1 MTKPEHSDPFSQF
14 SAMFQQYK
22 LPGFDVQAILDARR
36 KDVEA
41 LAAANRVAFGGMEA
55 LRDKQIEI
63 LRRALN
69 DFQGIAQQFAGSP
82 KEASANPTEVVQKAL
97 HQALADMQEI
107 AQKTQQAQTEA
118 YAIVTK
124 RIEEAAKELKS
135 SLEQPKQ

>member
-1 MTKPEHSDPFSQF
+1 MTKPEYSDPFSQF

-69 DFQGIAQQFAGSP
+69 DFQGIAQQFATSP
-82 KEASANPTEVVQKAL
+82 ANASSNPTEVVQKAL

-135 SLEQPKQ
+135 SLEQPKG

>member
-1 MTKPEHSDPFSQF
+1 MTKPEYSDPFSQF

-69 DFQGIAQQFAGSP
+69 DFQGIAQQFAGSA
-82 KEASANPTEVVQKAL
+82 KGASANPTEVVQKAL

>member
-1 MTKPEHSDPFSQF
+1 MTKPEYSDPFSQF

-69 DFQGIAQQFAGSP
+69 DFQGIAQQFATSP
-82 KEASANPTEVVQKAL
+82 ANASSNPTEVVQKAL

-135 SLEQPKQ
+135 SLEQPK